1 MEQFQLPR
9 VHSSETLMEVVVRQL
24 MTRGFTR
31 EGAEQLLK
39 GAPVTASN
47 DTIRTLRTQQD
58 ATGLSTEMQSKL
70 QFHMDRRAKVYQT
83 LTNLLKMQHDS
94 AMAVIRNIK

>member
-1 MEQFQLPR
+1 
-9 VHSSETLMEVVVRQL
+9 MEVVVRQL

-47 DTIRTLRTQQD
+47 DTIRTLRPLSLQD
-58 ATGLSTEMQSKL
+58 QMQK
-70 QFHMDRRAKVYQT
+70 RAQVYQT
-83 LTNLLKMQHDS
+83 LTNLLKMQHDR
-94 AMAVIRNIK
+94 ATAVIRNIKG